1 VARPTDFAYA
11 AHAGSN
17 TFLLDDD
24 GICRR
29 ILSRGKNRSSTNKST
44 QRCLGAQYVAS
55 LDFASESGLVE
66 RPKEGCPLLFARVDE
81 AGRVSLVRTAP
92 LDRFEEIHPRDV
104 DPVTEEHPAFDHV
117 ESLDDEFDPP
127 PRTIRQAPL
136 SAPSPQPSRPVP
148 APPSRPAPAP
158 PSRSRRDLEAL
169 PPPPPSRRDV
179 APPTKREPPPLTRR
193 EPAVDSRRLVKT
205 LVPGLP
211 DVVRSSMKVDIDY
224 LDPLDRTQQR
234 QALDGARI
242 ADLDLDDDN
251 ATMIAERPAQ
261 FAKKRGMLPK
271 ERGSESLL
279 PTHEPADDPR
289 GERPTSIPPP
299 PRGTEPLMPLPP
311 TSSPGRTRGPDGRR
325 GR

>member
-1 VARPTDFAYA
+1 MARPTDFAYA

-29 ILSRGKNRSSTNKST
+29 ILSRGKNRASTNKST

-55 LDFASESGLVE
+55 LDFSSESGLVE

-92 LDRFEEIHPRDV
+92 LERFEEIQPRDI

-117 ESLDDEFDPP
+117 EHLDDDFDPP

-136 SAPSPQPSRPVP
+136 SSPFV
-148 APPSRPAPAP
+148 
-158 PSRSRRDLEAL
+158 
-169 PPPPPSRRDV
+169 PPSRRDV
-179 APPTKREPPPLTRR
+179 APLPPPSPPSPPPSRRDLPPSTKREPPPPTKR
-193 EPAVDSRRLVKT
+193 EPAVDSRRLAKT

-211 DVVRSSMKVDIDY
+211 DMVRSTMKVDIDY

-234 QALDGARI
+234 QALDA
-242 ADLDLDDDN
+242 ANLPDLDLDDDN
-251 ATMIAERPAQ
+251 ATMIAQRPAQ

-271 ERGSESLL
+271 ERGSESLQ
-279 PTHEPADDPR
+279 PRPESDDPR

-299 PRGTEPLMPLPP
+299 RGTEPLLPVP
-311 TSSPGRTRGPDGRR
+311 PPSTPARAPSSRR